1 MASQIPGLK
10 FSFEVFFRAAGE
22 GSRRGSAEQNTDT
35 GRSPRTRAQRHGA
48 ATSAG
53 GAGRRCGAFVPMERK
68 NETVE

>member
-10 FSFEVFFRAAGE
+10 FSFEVFFPAAGE
-22 GSRRGSAEQNTDT
+22 GRRRGSAEQNTDT
-35 GRSPRTRAQRHGA
+35 GRSPRTRAQSSA
-48 ATSAG
+48 SAG